1 MWISKKIIVPVE
13 DFVKVIS
20 KAKSID
26 GQIPTYAVNLSG
38 RESNGQIV
46 IEWKERSDEQQEQI
60 DSGSDNSGDKL
71 SDTSSSDG
79 KE

>member
-1 MWISKKIIVPVE
+1 MWISKKIIIPVE
-13 DFVKVIS
+13 AFAKVIS

-26 GQIPTYAVNLSG
+26 GQIPTDAVNLSG

-60 DSGSDNSGDKL
+60 DRGSDNSGDKL

>member
-1 MWISKKIIVPVE
+1 MWINKKIIVPVE
-13 DFVKVIS
+13 AFVKVIS

-26 GQIPTYAVNLSG
+26 GQIPTDAVNLSG

-60 DSGSDNSGDKL
+60 NSGSDNSGDKL
-71 SDTSSSDG
+71 PDTSSSDG